1 MLSACV
7 ESKRNLFDTLA
18 EAWMCAGA
26 SAVALHSEGQVVEIW
41 PMGSECTP
49 DCVTP
54 VYTAD
59 GKLIGELC
67 LSGSTRL
74 PGGVV
79 STRLAADAAL
89 IGAIA
94 DAHAEMDSVVEALAD
109 TEDHLLALYE
119 LTRPGAS
126 RLNVEQ
132 ILHAT
137 ARQATRLVKA
147 EGAFV
152 ALGTG
157 QIVQMPTELVA
168 SETAAALVE
177 RVHAGK
183 HELLLSEAEAPTG
196 WPLQADNLFLAPLFS
211 DENGGVPACLGL
223 WLKRPAATLSPDLK
237 LARSIAEQAGAQL
250 EIALLHQKLLAQ
262 AKLEAELDLAREVQ
276 LGLLP
281 RRPPQM
287 AGVELY
293 AESRPARQV
302 GGDFY
307 DFYATDPDDRCAHRF
322 SFAVG
327 DVSGKGMSAALLMAM
342 TRTSLRV
349 VTSRQAT
356 ERSPAG
362 ILARANADLY
372 DDFTEV
378 GMMASVFVGQYDAQ
392 RSTLTYAND
401 GHSPVLL
408 RPRNGT
414 AHLLEADGPMMG
426 VLPQSL
432 AQDQSL
438 LFGQGDLLVVLTDG
452 FNEAVNECGEMY
464 GMQRLQQLVD
474 AIADL
479 PACEIGRRLFGE
491 MERFAGRRPQEDDQ
505 TLIIFKG
512 V

>member
-1 MLSACV
+1 
-7 ESKRNLFDTLA
+7 LFETLA
-18 EAWMCAGA
+18 EAWLGAGA
-26 SAVALHSEGQVVEIW
+26 VAVTLRSEGQVVESW
-41 PMGSECTP
+41 PRGCDCAP
-49 DCVTP
+49 DLAAP
-54 VYTAD
+54 LYTA
-59 GKLIGELC
+59 GGTLMGELC
-67 LSGSTRL
+67 LSGSARL
-74 PGGVV
+74 PAGEAAA
-79 STRLAADAAL
+79 RLAADAAL

-94 DAHAEMDSVVEALAD
+94 DANAEMDSVVEALAE

-119 LTRPGAS
+119 LTKPGAS
-126 RLNVEQ
+126 RLNVDQ

-137 ARQATRLVKA
+137 AREAVRLVKA

-152 ALGTG
+152 ALGAG
-157 QIVQMPTELVA
+157 QVVQRPGGLVA
-168 SETAAALVE
+168 PETAAALFE
-177 RVHAGK
+177 RVQVSGR
-183 HELLLSEAEAPTG
+183 ELLLSEPEAAEG
-196 WPLQADNLFLAPLFS
+196 WPSQADTLFLAPLFS
-211 DENGGVPACLGL
+211 DEQGEVLACLGL

-281 RRPPQM
+281 RRPPQIP
-287 AGVELY
+287 GVELY

-307 DFYATDPDDRCAHRF
+307 DFYVCPATEGGAQRF
-322 SFAVG
+322 LFAVG

-349 VTSRQAT
+349 VTSRRAT
-356 ERSPAG
+356 VRTPAE
-362 ILARANADLY
+362 ILGRANADLY

-392 RSTLTYAND
+392 QSTLTYAND

-408 RPRNGT
+408 RPRGGT
-414 AHLLEADGPMMG
+414 THLLEADGPMMG
-426 VLPQSL
+426 VLPLSL

-438 LFGQGDLLVVLTDG
+438 VFGPGDLLVVMTDG
-452 FNEAVNECGEMY
+452 FSEAVNEHGEMY
-464 GMQRLQQLVD
+464 GLQRLQHLVD
-474 AIADL
+474 ALADL

-491 MERFAGRRPQEDDQ
+491 VVRFAGTRPQEDDQ
-505 TLIIFKG
+505 TLIIVKG
-512 V
+512 A